1 MTEDQAERVLE
12 AMLSA
17 LMLPWQDNGN
27 ANADSIRDGCIT
39 VVAEVLGKS
48 FAEVQAMI
56 EQRIDDL
63 Q

>member
-1 MTEDQAERVLE
+1 MNEYDKKLADAL
-12 AMLSA
+12 LSA
-17 LMLPWQDNGN
+17 LMLHWEDNGN
-27 ANADSIRDGCIT
+27 VNADSIRDGCIT
-39 VVAEVLGKS
+39 VVAEWLGKS